1 MIKLDL
7 QSRVPLYE
15 QLQEQII
22 RLSLLGVLEEN
33 EQLPSVRSLAR
44 EVGVNPNTVAKAYQE
59 LERQGIIYT
68 VSGRGSFVSPN
79 VLSLQSP
86 RQAALDEVFEAL
98 DKALSRGIAPEEVLE
113 QVKLHLNNHHKEQI
127 AQMVSRYKLKL
138 VMLIR
143 EMKQKKC
150 HLKVMEREVLQM
162 EVVQSQEKVIQ
173 GKTQL
178 HKILVI
184 RKMENNQGE
193 LEEAIINKQKMK
205 LYLN

>member
-22 RLSLLGVLEEN
+22 RLSLMGVLEAN

-79 VLSLQSP
+79 VLSLQTP

-98 DKALSRGIAPEEVLE
+98 DKALSRGIPPEELLE
-113 QVKLHLNNHHKEQI
+113 QISSYLKNHSQ
-127 AQMVSRYKLKL
+127 R
-138 VMLIR
+138 R
-143 EMKQKKC
+143 ET
-150 HLKVMEREVLQM
+150 L
-162 EVVQSQEKVIQ
+162 
-173 GKTQL
+173 
-178 HKILVI
+178 
-184 RKMENNQGE
+184 
-193 LEEAIINKQKMK
+193 
-205 LYLN
+205 

>member
-22 RLSLLGVLEEN
+22 RLSLMGVLEAN

-68 VSGRGSFVSPN
+68 ISGRGSFASPN

-113 QVKLHLNNHHKEQI
+113 QVKLHLNNHSQ
-127 AQMVSRYKLKL
+127 R
-138 VMLIR
+138 R
-143 EMKQKKC
+143 ET
-150 HLKVMEREVLQM
+150 L
-162 EVVQSQEKVIQ
+162 
-173 GKTQL
+173 
-178 HKILVI
+178 
-184 RKMENNQGE
+184 
-193 LEEAIINKQKMK
+193 
-205 LYLN
+205 

>member
-22 RLSLLGVLEEN
+22 RLSLMGVLEAN

-86 RQAALDEVFEAL
+86 RQAALNEVFEAL

-113 QVKLHLNNHHKEQI
+113 QVKLHLNNHSQRREQP
-127 AQMVSRYKLKL
+127 
-138 VMLIR
+138 
-143 EMKQKKC
+143 
-150 HLKVMEREVLQM
+150 
-162 EVVQSQEKVIQ
+162 
-173 GKTQL
+173 
-178 HKILVI
+178 
-184 RKMENNQGE
+184 
-193 LEEAIINKQKMK
+193 
-205 LYLN
+205 

>member
-22 RLSLLGVLEEN
+22 RLSLMGVLEAN
-33 EQLPSVRSLAR
+33 DQLPSVRSLAR

-68 VSGRGSFVSPN
+68 ISGRGSFVSPN

-98 DKALSRGIAPEEVLE
+98 DKALSRGIAPEELLE
-113 QVKLHLNNHHKEQI
+113 QVKLHLNNHSQ
-127 AQMVSRYKLKL
+127 R
-138 VMLIR
+138 R
-143 EMKQKKC
+143 ET
-150 HLKVMEREVLQM
+150 L
-162 EVVQSQEKVIQ
+162 
-173 GKTQL
+173 
-178 HKILVI
+178 
-184 RKMENNQGE
+184 
-193 LEEAIINKQKMK
+193 
-205 LYLN
+205 

>member
-22 RLSLLGVLEEN
+22 RLSLMGVLEAN

-68 VSGRGSFVSPN
+68 ISGRGSFVSPN

-98 DKALSRGIAPEEVLE
+98 DKALSRGIAPEELLE
-113 QVKLHLNNHHKEQI
+113 QVKLHLNNHSQ
-127 AQMVSRYKLKL
+127 R
-138 VMLIR
+138 R
-143 EMKQKKC
+143 ET
-150 HLKVMEREVLQM
+150 L
-162 EVVQSQEKVIQ
+162 
-173 GKTQL
+173 
-178 HKILVI
+178 
-184 RKMENNQGE
+184 
-193 LEEAIINKQKMK
+193 
-205 LYLN
+205 

>member
-22 RLSLLGVLEEN
+22 RLSLMGVLEAN

-44 EVGVNPNTVAKAYQE
+44 EVGINPNTVAKAYQE

-68 VSGRGSFVSPN
+68 ISGRGSFVSPN

-113 QVKLHLNNHHKEQI
+113 QVKLHLNNHSQRREQP
-127 AQMVSRYKLKL
+127 
-138 VMLIR
+138 
-143 EMKQKKC
+143 
-150 HLKVMEREVLQM
+150 
-162 EVVQSQEKVIQ
+162 
-173 GKTQL
+173 
-178 HKILVI
+178 
-184 RKMENNQGE
+184 
-193 LEEAIINKQKMK
+193 
-205 LYLN
+205 